1 MYSNIVK
8 TGQVLIQQ
16 IYDILAIEQIETI
29 KDMKLD
35 TVIALNTLPWPR
47 RELID
52 VSETEAVIASGE
64 GHGLKVES
72 FSATSRGSKAVTVQ
86 EPSPGVFQL
95 QNDHLTV
102 TVENGTLTSVYDRR
116 AKRETL
122 SGKGNQFVLFD
133 DKPVYWQAW
142 DVEVYHLETREELS
156 NANTRICEDKGYRAS
171 IVTETRISANSSIKT
186 TISLSA
192 VLDDEPSIVECVADV
207 EWYETMKFLKVEFPV
222 QITNTEASYETQ
234 YGIIKR
240 PTHYNT
246 S

>member
-1 MYSNIVK
+1 
-8 TGQVLIQQ
+8 
-16 IYDILAIEQIETI
+16 
-29 KDMKLD
+29 
-35 TVIALNTLPWPR
+35 LNTLPWPR
-47 RELID
+47 RELIEI
-52 VSETEAVIASGE
+52 SENEAVIASGE
-64 GHGLKVES
+64 GHALTIES
-72 FSATSRGSKAVTVQ
+72 FTATSDGTKAVTVK
-86 EPSPGVFQL
+86 EISSGIFQL

-102 TVENGTLTSVYDRR
+102 KVENGVVTSVYDRR

-122 SGKGNQFVLFD
+122 SGKANQFVLFD

-142 DVEVYHLETREELS
+142 DVEVYHLETREELP
-156 NANTRICEDKGYRAS
+156 NAQSRIFEDKGYRAS
-171 IVTETRISANSSIKT
+171 IVTETRISAKSSIKT
-186 TISLSA
+186 IIALNA
-192 VLDDEPSIVECVADV
+192 ALDDEPSVVECVADI

>member
-1 MYSNIVK
+1 VYSNVVK
-8 TGQVLIQQ
+8 TGQVLLQQ
-16 IYDILAIEQIETI
+16 IFDVLAIEQIEEV
-29 KDMKLD
+29 KDLKLD
-35 TVIALNTLPWPR
+35 SVIALNTLPWPR
-47 RELID
+47 RELINI
-52 VSETEAVIASGE
+52 SETEAVIASGE
-64 GHGLKVES
+64 GHALKVES
-72 FSATSRGSKAVTVQ
+72 YNASDGPKAVTIK
-86 EPSPGVFQL
+86 EISPGVFQL

-102 TVENGTLTSVYDRR
+102 TIENGILTSVYDRR
-116 AKRETL
+116 ANRETV
-122 SGKGNQFVLFD
+122 SGKANQFVMFD

-142 DVEVYHLETREELS
+142 DVEVYHLETREELHNS
-156 NANTRICEDKGYRAS
+156 NTKISEDKGYRAS

-192 VLDDEPSIVECVADV
+192 ALDDEPSIIEFTADV

-222 QITNTEASYETQ
+222 QVTNTEASYETQ